1 MISLLNILAQILI
14 FSAVALLTVTAMRE
28 IERNLDQRRRLG
40 GQGVEGRLPTTSLM
54 ANRETKNAFFAW
66 VQASTS
72 ISDDSERQK
81 LRQSL
86 TLAGFDNPNAVIWYV
101 ICRFGLALLLP
112 GVYILMQMSAA
123 KPATGMASVLW
134 PLGLCAIGLFIPSR
148 VLDSLA
154 NARQTQLEIEFPD
167 ALDLMVVCVE
177 AGLSLDA
184 SFVRVG
190 QEIGESHPQI
200 SNEFERVSEQLR
212 AGRARPDALRSMA
225 DRTGVNAIRSFVA
238 LLIQTEML
246 GSGVAQTLRT
256 YSSELRQTRF
266 IRAEEK
272 AMRIPVL
279 MTIPLVVCI
288 LPVIVTALLLPA
300 MIDVVRTLMP
310 ALTGGHG
317 G

>member
-1 MISLLNILAQILI
+1 MSYLNILAQILI
-14 FSAVALLTVTAMRE
+14 FAAVTLLTVTGMRE
-28 IERNLDQRRRLG
+28 VERLMGQRRRLG
-40 GQGVEGRLPTTSLM
+40 GQGVDGRLSSTPLV
-54 ANRETKNAFFAW
+54 ANRETQNAFFAW

-72 ISDDSERQK
+72 ISDTNERQK

-101 ICRFGLALLLP
+101 ISRFALAVLLP
-112 GVYILMQMSAA
+112 GIYILMQMSAA

-148 VLDSLA
+148 VLESLA
-154 NARQTQLEIEFPD
+154 SSRQVQLEIEFPD

-200 SNEFERVSEQLR
+200 SDEFDRVSEQLR

-246 GSGVAQTLRT
+246 GSGVATTLRT
-256 YSSELRQTRF
+256 YSAELRETRF